1 MKIRLGA
8 WVVTAMLASA
18 GGTQSFAA
26 DDLKITMIIYTAPGV
41 PFFNPLLQGAKDAA
55 KAASVDLDIQYADND
70 QVKQNNL
77 IQTAVANKVAGIAT
91 VIWDDKAFEKNICD
105 AVHGGIPL
113 LPFNVYH
120 TKR

>member
-8 WVVTAMLASA
+8 WFFTAMLASA

-55 KAASVDLDIQYADND
+55 KATAEALTAEASCACQEAIKRMAESTAGS
-70 QVKQNNL
+70 NL
-77 IQTAVANKVAGIAT
+77 AAS
-91 VIWDDKAFEKNICD
+91 
-105 AVHGGIPL
+105 
-113 LPFNVYH
+113 
-120 TKR
+120 